1 MLALTVCSSQRL
13 IFTELLLG
21 VSPSDAT
28 FLVSTCLQFIQHICT
43 RHDSCVTIYLHV
55 SRRNRVEEH
64 DQRLPLSLWYPST
77 AASWLEIIPRLFPV
91 AFADGVWCC
100 WLVDG
105 QAGLSSTSDRFRQTP
120 TDGKNST
127 ASDPKQ
133 QPNRVGRRVQ
143 MSASVCS
150 RSCGSTKRNRQPVRQ
165 ISLLFPQ
172 LQQRAC
178 TGPHRSMHRL
188 SSAAAVAV
196 AVAGRLS
203 HHNNA
208 DDPFLLATGTPNA
221 VVSATPASSRGLPV
235 DSDGPR
241 VGLCHL

>member
-1 MLALTVCSSQRL
+1 
-13 IFTELLLG
+13 
-21 VSPSDAT
+21 
-28 FLVSTCLQFIQHICT
+28 
-43 RHDSCVTIYLHV
+43 
-55 SRRNRVEEH
+55 
-64 DQRLPLSLWYPST
+64 
-77 AASWLEIIPRLFPV
+77 
-91 AFADGVWCC
+91 
-100 WLVDG
+100 
-105 QAGLSSTSDRFRQTP
+105 
-120 TDGKNST
+120 
-127 ASDPKQ
+127 
-133 QPNRVGRRVQ
+133 